1 MHRKMFKTEVKQNI
15 NEDMALKDESTEL
28 SEIYSIENFNKMM
41 KEIKTMKNQQ
51 NDLLQKLADKKII

>member
-1 MHRKMFKTEVKQNI
+1 MHSKMFNTEVKQKI
-15 NEDMALKDESTEL
+15 NEDMALKDESSEL